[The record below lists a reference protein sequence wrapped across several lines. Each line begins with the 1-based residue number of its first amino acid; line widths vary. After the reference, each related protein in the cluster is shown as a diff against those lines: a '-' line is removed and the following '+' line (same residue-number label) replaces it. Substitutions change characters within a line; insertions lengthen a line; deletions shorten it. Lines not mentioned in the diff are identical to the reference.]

1 MKRKTMTFLTALS
14 VTLTSSF
21 MYEAFAE
28 GKQKALTPQ
37 QKNQYY
43 QQYAVILRTINS
55 HHPDTDLEL
64 VDQKSFKEKDWVTPN
79 RFRKIAEDRVK
90 VKFASTF
97 DFSKKESTSK

>member
-55 HHPDTDLEL
+55 LI
-64 VDQKSFKEKDWVTPN
+64 Q
-79 RFRKIAEDRVK
+79 IQI
-90 VKFASTF
+90 
-97 DFSKKESTSK
+97 